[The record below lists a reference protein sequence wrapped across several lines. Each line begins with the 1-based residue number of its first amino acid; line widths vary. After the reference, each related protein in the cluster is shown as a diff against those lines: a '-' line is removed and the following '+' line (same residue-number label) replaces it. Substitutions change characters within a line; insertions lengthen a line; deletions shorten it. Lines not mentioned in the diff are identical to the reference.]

1 MIEQNNQ
8 QLYTYEEFVEKTADA
23 IRSYMGEESKV
34 VVQKVRKNNGVML
47 TGISIFAK
55 ESNISPTVY
64 LEEFYEKYKDGMPL
78 GDIVREL
85 IRCHETH
92 ICKSDLDISFYT
104 DYEQVKSRLSCRL
117 IHREKNRELLKE
129 VPYQSYLNLAV
140 VCFCQISND
149 EIGNGTILVR
159 KCHLNLWEISKEEL
173 FRHAR
178 KNMQRLF
185 PAKIYSMEELLADA
199 QMLPVPRE
207 KEAPTMYVLTNE
219 QKLFGAAAILYEGV
233 LKELSDKVGSSM
245 AILPSS
251 VHEVIAVPVSDRA
264 DAASLEEMVQEINA
278 TQVHPEEVLS
288 DQVYYYDCKKRKLEL
303 AVNEDKSGGNVY

>member
-1 MIEQNNQ
+1 MIKQENQ
-8 QLYTYEEFVEKTADA
+8 QYTYEEFVEETADA
-23 IRSYMGEESKV
+23 VRSYMGEGCKI
-34 VVQKVRKNNGVML
+34 VVQKVRKNNGVLL
-47 TGISIFAK
+47 TGISVFTK
-55 ESNISPTVY
+55 GSNISPTVY
-64 LEEFYEKYKDGMPL
+64 LEEFYEKYQQGISL

-92 ICKSDLDISFYT
+92 ICKNDLDISFYT
-104 DYEQVKSRLSCRL
+104 DYEKVKPRLSCRL

-129 VPYQSYLNLAV
+129 VPYQPYLNLAV
-140 VCFCQISND
+140 VCFCQVSGD

-159 KCHLNLWEISKEEL
+159 KCHLNLWKIDKEKL

-185 PAKIYSMEELLADA
+185 PARIYSMEELLVDA
-199 QMLPVPRE
+199 QPLPTPRE
-207 KEAPTMYVLTNE
+207 DAIPMMYVLTNE
-219 QKLFGAAAILYEGV
+219 QKLFGAASILYEGV
-233 LKELSDKVGSSM
+233 LKELSDKVGGSM

-278 TQVHPEEVLS
+278 TQVQPEEVLS
-288 DQVYYYDCKKRKLEL
+288 DRVYYYDHKKQKLEL
-303 AVNEDKSGGNVY
+303 AVLEDKGGGNIY